1 MPIGI
6 MGRQKF
12 GVNELRLMVFTNKE
26 REGIKTFVWDV
37 SLYVAQ
43 TTQAS
48 IKDH

>member
-6 MGRQKF
+6 MGRKKF

-43 TTQAS
+43 TPQAS